1 MEAEAVPAQESP
13 TVREP
18 RLHVRLGMLVVSPQR
33 AFAGIIVRQRGALR
47 DAFLLVLLSV
57 VAFRLPE
64 LVRAAISVA
73 RISASAGL
81 TELMGVLGAEVRT
94 AAFVTLISALAIVVL
109 AGRGRR
115 DAALALELGAGCYVP
130 YFALWSPFR
139 LLDTEALLGYLPNA
153 LGVVVKAVA
162 WAWVAVM
169 IGLAVRELRL
179 RRPTATTQS
188 AVMVG
193 VVLLALPLWSVI
205 AGTVWSARHYEL
217 LRPLGR
223 SDQAPDFSLS
233 RIDGKPGEVRL
244 SDLRGRVVLLDFW
257 ATWCPPCLAMI
268 PTLHELY
275 QEWQPRGVE
284 FIGIDSDGPAATRDE
299 LRGFL
304 TERPFPYP
312 VVIDDR
318 GVGGLYRVYSI
329 PHIVVIGPDGK
340 IARVLVGGVTK
351 GMLASALRAASQS
364 GPR

>member
-1 MEAEAVPAQESP
+1 
-13 TVREP
+13 
-18 RLHVRLGMLVVSPQR
+18 
-33 AFAGIIVRQRGALR
+33 
-47 DAFLLVLLSV
+47 
-57 VAFRLPE
+57 
-64 LVRAAISVA
+64 
-73 RISASAGL
+73 
-81 TELMGVLGAEVRT
+81 
-94 AAFVTLISALAIVVL
+94 
-109 AGRGRR
+109 
-115 DAALALELGAGCYVP
+115 
-130 YFALWSPFR
+130 
-139 LLDTEALLGYLPNA
+139 
-153 LGVVVKAVA
+153 
-162 WAWVAVM
+162 
-169 IGLAVRELRL
+169 
-179 RRPTATTQS
+179 
-188 AVMVG
+188 MVG
-193 VVLLALPLWSVI
+193 VVLLVLPLSSVI

-244 SDLRGRVVLLDFW
+244 SDLHGRVVLLDFW

-299 LRGFL
+299 LHGFL

-340 IARVLVGGVTK
+340 IVRVLVGGVTK
-351 GMLASALRAASQS
+351 GMLASALRAAGQS
-364 GPR
+364 GPP

>member
-1 MEAEAVPAQESP
+1 VEAETALGPESP
-13 TVREP
+13 TVPEP
-18 RLHVRLGMLVVSPQR
+18 PLHVRLGLLVVSPPR
-33 AFAGIIVRQRGALR
+33 AFAGIIARQRGAVR

-64 LVRAAISVA
+64 LARAAISFA
-73 RISASAGL
+73 RVSASAGL
-81 TELMGVLGAEVRT
+81 TELMSIVGAEVRT
-94 AAFVTLISALAIVVL
+94 AAFVTLVSALAIVVF

-130 YFALWSPFR
+130 YFVLWSPFR
-139 LLDTEALLGYLPNA
+139 LLDTEAVLGYLPA
-153 LGVVVKAVA
+153 TLGVAVKGAAWTWVVGMV
-162 WAWVAVM
+162 V
-169 IGLAVRELRL
+169 LALRELRL
-179 RRPTATTQS
+179 RRPTAPRRS
-188 AVMVG
+188 AAAVG
-193 VVLLALPLWSVI
+193 LVLLALPLSSVI
-205 AGTVWSARHYEL
+205 ASTVWSARHYEL

-244 SDLRGRVVLLDFW
+244 SDLRGHVVLLDFW

-275 QEWQPRGVE
+275 QEWQPQGAE

-340 IARVLVGGVTK
+340 IVRVLVGGVTK

-364 GPR
+364 APP